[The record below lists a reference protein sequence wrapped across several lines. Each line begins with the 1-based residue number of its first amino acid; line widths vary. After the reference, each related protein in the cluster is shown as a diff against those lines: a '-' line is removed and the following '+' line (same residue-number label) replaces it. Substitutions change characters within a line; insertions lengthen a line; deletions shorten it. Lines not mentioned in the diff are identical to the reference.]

1 MNRRPRIFLKPGREK
16 SVRQRHPWVFSG
28 AVASVEG
35 SPSPGEVVDVVDAS
49 GRFLARG
56 CYSPRSQIRVRLCTW
71 DVDEAVDREFLRR
84 RLERALAGRLA
95 LEDDPTTTAYRL
107 VYAES
112 DGLPGV
118 IVDRYGPYLV
128 LQLLSWGAEVWRED
142 LVALLA
148 GRYTPRGIY
157 ERSEVAVRRL
167 EGLPSRGGLL
177 WGEEPPE
184 RVEVWEGGRPFLV
197 DVRHGQKTG
206 AYLDQRENR
215 RRVAPLCAG
224 KEVLDVFTYS
234 GWFAVHAASCGA
246 VSVVGVDSSAEA
258 LNLAREN
265 ARRNGVEERTLWEAG
280 DAFAVLRE
288 WRTAGRSFDVVIL
301 DPPKFAART
310 SQVTAAT
317 RGYKDINMLGVHLLR
332 PGGLLVTFSCSGMV
346 SADLF
351 QKVVFGAA
359 LDAGREV
366 QILLRL
372 FQGEDHPVLLTFPEG
387 AYLKGFLCRV
397 WASR

>member
-1 MNRRPRIFLKPGREK
+1 MNDLPRVILKPGREK
-16 SVRQRHPWVFSG
+16 SVRLRHPWVFSG
-28 AVASVEG
+28 AIASLRG
-35 SPSPGEVVDVVDAS
+35 HPSPGAVVDVVDEA

-56 CYSPRSQIRVRLCTW
+56 VYSPRSQIRVRLCTW
-71 DVDEAVDREFLRR
+71 DADEAVDRAFLCR
-84 RLERALAGRLA
+84 RLERAFSGRRA
-95 LEDDPTTTAYRL
+95 LENDPATTTYRL
-107 VYAES
+107 VHAES

-128 LQLLSWGAEVWRED
+128 LQLLSWGAEIWRED

-148 GRYTPRGIY
+148 ERCAPRGIY
-157 ERSEVAVRRL
+157 ERSDAAVRRL
-167 EGLPSRGGLL
+167 EGLPPKTGGLL

-197 DVRHGQKTG
+197 DIRRGQKTG

-215 RRVAPLCAG
+215 LRVAPLCTG

-246 VSVVGVDSSAEA
+246 ASVVGLDSSAEA
-258 LNLAREN
+258 LDLAREN
-265 ARRNGVEERTLWEAG
+265 ARRNGVEERTTWEEG

-288 WRTAGRSFDVVIL
+288 WRAAGRSFDVVIL

-310 SQVTAAT
+310 SQVAAAT
-317 RGYKDINMLGVHLLR
+317 RGYKDINLLGMHLLR
-332 PGGLLVTFSCSGMV
+332 PGGLLVTFSCSGLV
-346 SADLF
+346 SAELF

-359 LDAGREV
+359 LDAGRDV
-366 QILLRL
+366 QVLSRL

-387 AYLKGFLCRV
+387 AYLKGLLCRV
-397 WASR
+397 W

>member
-1 MNRRPRIFLKPGREK
+1 MTAFPKVVLKPGREK

-28 AVASVEG
+28 AIASIEG
-35 SPSPGEVVDVVDAS
+35 RPSPGEVVEVVDAA

-56 CYSPRSQIRVRLCTW
+56 AYSPRSQIRVRLCTW
-71 DVDEAVDREFLRR
+71 EADEAIDRDFLGR
-84 RLERALAGRLA
+84 RLERALAGRA
-95 LEDDPTTTAYRL
+95 RLERDPATTAYRL

-148 GRYTPRGIY
+148 ERCVPRGIY
-157 ERSEVAVRRL
+157 ERSEAAVRRL
-167 EGLPSRGGLL
+167 EGLPPRQSGLL

-184 RVEVWEGGRPFLV
+184 RVEVWEGGRPFGV
-197 DVRHGQKTG
+197 DIRRGQKTG

-215 RRVAPLCAG
+215 LRVAPLCAG

-234 GWFAVHAASCGA
+234 GWFAVHAASGGA
-246 VSVVGVDSSAEA
+246 ASVVGLDSSAEA
-258 LNLAREN
+258 LELAREN
-265 ARRNGVEERTLWEAG
+265 ARRNGVAERTWWEEG
-280 DAFAVLRE
+280 DAFAALRE
-288 WRTAGRSFDVVIL
+288 WRAAGRSFDVVIL

-317 RGYKDINMLGVHLLR
+317 RGYKDINMLGMHLLR
-332 PGGLLVTFSCSGMV
+332 PGGLLVTFSCSGLV
-346 SADLF
+346 SAELF

-366 QILLRL
+366 QILARL
-372 FQGEDHPVLLTFPEG
+372 FQGEDHPVRLTFPEG

-397 WASR
+397 W

>member
-1 MNRRPRIFLKPGREK
+1 MRIPRILLKPGREK

-28 AVASVEG
+28 AIASIEG
-35 SPSPGEVVDVVDAS
+35 SPSPGEVVEVVDAS

-56 CYSPRSQIRVRLCTW
+56 GYSPRSQIRVRLCTW
-71 DVDEAVDREFLRR
+71 DADEAVDRDFLCR
-84 RLERALAGRLA
+84 RLERALSGRLA
-95 LEDDPTTTAYRL
+95 LENDPATTAYRL
-107 VYAES
+107 VHAES

-128 LQLLSWGAEVWRED
+128 LQLLSWGAEVWREE

-148 GRYTPRGIY
+148 ERYTPQGIY
-157 ERSEVAVRRL
+157 ERTEAAVRHL
-167 EGLPSRGGLL
+167 EGLPPRASGLL

-197 DVRHGQKTG
+197 DVRRGQKTG

-215 RRVAPLCAG
+215 LRVAPLCAG

-246 VSVVGVDSSAEA
+246 ASVVGLDSSAEA
-258 LNLAREN
+258 LDLAQEN
-265 ARRNGVEERTLWEAG
+265 ARRNGVEERTSWEEG
-280 DAFAVLRE
+280 DAFALLRE
-288 WRTAGRSFDVVIL
+288 WRAAGRSFDVVIL

-317 RGYKDINMLGVHLLR
+317 RGYKDINMLGMHLLR
-332 PGGLLVTFSCSGMV
+332 PGGLLVTFSCSGLV
-346 SADLF
+346 SAELF

-366 QILLRL
+366 QILARL